1 MAARTTPQALVL
13 REGSPWS
20 ARRVAAGLS
29 IRRLSALSG
38 ISRADLSRID
48 QGRQIPTP
56 DQAAKMLEAIQSAS
70 EPTNDPEVIR

>member
-1 MAARTTPQALVL
+1 MAARTTQQSLVL

-29 IRRLSALSG
+29 IRKLSDLSG
-38 ISRADLSRID
+38 INRGDLSRID

-56 DQAAKMLEAIQSAS
+56 EQAALLLRAIDGAGA
-70 EPTNDPEVIR
+70 